1 MVASLDYSRTRFVVF
16 SVFLCVVVLKAPVF
30 SLKCLLKEWDGDEG
44 VEEIDW
50 FDDDFFC
57 SPGDV
62 FSFHGPKRFERIGFV
77 CVKEGRKL
85 KRNRIE

>member
-1 MVASLDYSRTRFVVF
+1 MS
-16 SVFLCVVVLKAPVF
+16 
-30 SLKCLLKEWDGDEG
+30 LLKEWDGDEG

>member
-1 MVASLDYSRTRFVVF
+1 VS
-16 SVFLCVVVLKAPVF
+16 
-30 SLKCLLKEWDGDEG
+30 LLKEWDGDEG

-77 CVKEGRKL
+77 CVGV
-85 KRNRIE
+85 N